1 MFFRCWEYCN
11 RG

>member
-11 RG
+11 RR